1 MGIVEVSRMKAKIV
15 LMLTLFVCTLWGSA
29 QAQSISILEPAE
41 GATIWGN
48 IINARWIS
56 DEVDIQPA
64 DGQHTPGVGHYHLF
78 LFSRR
83 EAKLDLKTGEPIGN
97 SDRIIHTTEA
107 EYLFE
112 NILPGPYTL
121 YVVLADGQHIPDDS
135 PVLSV
140 VHLRVAPVEAGSTVG
155 ETPWWV
161 IALVVGGI
169 VGAALL
175 VSRS

>member
-1 MGIVEVSRMKAKIV
+1 MKSKIV
-15 LMLTLFVCTLWGSA
+15 LILTLLVCTLWGSA
-29 QAQSISILEPAE
+29 QAQSVSILEPAE
-41 GATIWGN
+41 DATIWGN
-48 IINARWIS
+48 VINARWIS

-64 DGQHTPGVGHYHLF
+64 DGQRIPGVGHYHLF
-78 LFSRR
+78 LFPRKA
-83 EAKLDLKTGEPIGN
+83 AKLNLKAGDPIGN
-97 SDRIIHTTEA
+97 SNRIIHTTEA

-112 NILPGPYTL
+112 GILPGPYTL

-140 VHLRVAPVEAGSTVG
+140 VPFNVAPVEAGSTVG

-169 VGAALL
+169 IGAALL